1 MALLIDTL
9 STNKSIF
16 NPNSEESGSKYGIW
30 DLTKSSI
37 TFEGV
42 NSQLKSFVVVS
53 EYFQMRPDLISILNL
68 GDQRKVGSL
77 LKYNGISNPF
87 AIKEGDLLLIPTS
100 ETVQEMFTAKKI
112 KEQSLPNSNTNKN
125 PNQVFKN
132 NQEQKKFKVS
142 EGRKKFLDEKVKNK
156 PEMILP
162 PNVSQPNEVPVIKKD
177 GFFIFAP
184 NAGGGGTNVP
194 VD

>member
-1 MALLIDTL
+1 MGLKIDTL
-9 STNKSIF
+9 VENKSVF
-16 NPNSEESGSKYGIW
+16 NPNPEEAGSSYGIW

-37 TFEGV
+37 TFEEV
-42 NSQLKSFVVVS
+42 NSQLKTFVVVS
-53 EYFQMRPDLISILNL
+53 EYFQMRPDLIALLNL
-68 GDQRKVGSL
+68 GDQGKVGSL
-77 LKYNGISNPF
+77 LKYNGVSNPF
-87 AIKEGDLLLIPTS
+87 SIKEGDIMLVPTS
-100 ETVQEMFTAKKI
+100 ETVQEIFTAKKS
-112 KEQSLPNSNTNKN
+112 KDQAKPNSNTNKN

-162 PNVSQPNEVPVIKKD
+162 PNVSQPNEVPFIRQD

-184 NAGGGGTNVP
+184 NSGGGGTNTP
-194 VD
+194 V